1 MCIIDTMSKQ
11 VKDKIISGLKR
22 ISNHPYLKAY
32 QKALMALIGV
42 SFIAGLLVVLMHPI
56 SGIDQGFYDAWTKF
70 VENNTALLNSLL
82 DFSIGLIALYLLI
95 GLILNLTKQYH
106 MEPFHPLMAAMASF
120 LVNGLLLVDTNLH
133 YSIRYLGIEGIPT
146 ALIIGILSVEIFRL
160 MTWLSNKTLTKLKH
174 KPIHLLDVGLAYIVI
189 LVGALLLRLYFSGLD
204 TVLPAWLLS
213 GLLPLFKASDSI
225 WVLLAI
231 FTLARV
237 LWFFGIDGTRL
248 LMSVLLPIIVVNNAE
263 NLMAFQNDM
272 AIPHILSTS
281 FLLFEMGAL
290 PLILAMLIA
299 KSKDI
304 KGKATLHLIPALFNY
319 NEGAFLTLP
328 VVLNWIMFIPLVLS
342 STLSIGL
349 SYLAISMHWVSV
361 PLFTFGPYIP
371 SAIGL
376 YLSTM
381 DYRSIVLWLGLL
393 ILSTLIYLPF
403 LLKKQVKLEVE

>member
-1 MCIIDTMSKQ
+1 MSKQ
-11 VKDKIISGLKR
+11 VKDKIMSGLKR

-56 SGIDQGFYDAWTKF
+56 TGINQAFFDSWTLF
-70 VENNTALLNSLL
+70 VDKNTVLLNSLL

-95 GLILNLTKQYH
+95 GLVLNLTKVYH
-106 MEPFHPLMAAMASF
+106 IEPFHPLMAAIASF
-120 LVNGLLLVDTNLH
+120 IVNALLLVDTNLH

-160 MTWLSNKTLTKLKH
+160 TSKLSHKAYVKLKH
-174 KPIHLLDVGLAYIVI
+174 KPIHLLDTAIAYLLILGFALA
-189 LVGALLLRLYFSGLD
+189 LRLYFSGID
-204 TVLPAWLLS
+204 TVLPAWILG

-225 WVLLAI
+225 WTLLII
-231 FTLARV
+231 FTLARA

-299 KSKDI
+299 KSKDL
-304 KGKATLHLIPALFNY
+304 KGKASLHLLPALFNY
-319 NEGAFLTLP
+319 NEGAFLSLP
-328 VVLNWIMFIPLVLS
+328 VVLNWSLFIPLVLS
-342 STLSIGL
+342 STLSIGI
-349 SYLAISMHWVSV
+349 SYMAITMHWIAV

-371 SAIGL
+371 SAIG
-376 YLSTM
+376 
-381 DYRSIVLWLGLL
+381 
-393 ILSTLIYLPF
+393 
-403 LLKKQVKLEVE
+403 